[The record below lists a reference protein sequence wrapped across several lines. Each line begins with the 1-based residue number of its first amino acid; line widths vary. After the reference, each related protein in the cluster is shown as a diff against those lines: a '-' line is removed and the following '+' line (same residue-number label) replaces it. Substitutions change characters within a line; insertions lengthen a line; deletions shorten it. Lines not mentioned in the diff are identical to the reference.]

1 MGHPILAGLRA
12 LGLIVL
18 GSSLGLAQVMVLTA
32 NGSNDRT
39 NANLQETALAPAN
52 VIPGSFGKLG
62 ALPVD
67 GQVYAQPLYVSGLT
81 IPGKGLLNV
90 LFVTTMHNSVYAYNA
105 DAMATPDLLWTVNLG
120 PPVPASLL
128 YADSSDIDPEIGI
141 LGTGAIDLQRGVLYV
156 VSETLQRDVPAFF
169 LHALDLTS
177 GAETLNG
184 PAEITAAVFD
194 PLQHLQRPGVLLAN
208 DAVYI
213 GFGSHADQ
221 NLWHGWLMSY
231 DAANVARQIGVFL
244 ATRSGWGGAIW
255 QSGRGPAADDQGN
268 VYVITGN
275 GDYDGLDNFGESF
288 LRLTGASPTP
298 ADWFTPANWAAL
310 SGDDADLSAGPAL
323 IPGTHLVIGAD
334 KEGSLYLVNGDAMGQ
349 MSFGDFG
356 SAQSFSVSQGFI
368 FNFALWSRPGNAY
381 LYVQGEGDALACY
394 ELVGGRF
401 NTTPVSVA
409 AAAVDVS
416 RVGMT
421 ISADGGQDNTGIL
434 WETTGDFDNPST
446 PGTLHAF
453 DASNLANEL
462 WNSDM
467 LPDQDLLGS
476 PVKFVSPTVANG
488 KVYVPT
494 LSGTVA
500 VYGLLPGQ

>member
-1 MGHPILAGLRA
+1 M
-12 LGLIVL
+12 
-18 GSSLGLAQVMVLTA
+18 AQVMVLTA

-39 NANLQETALAPAN
+39 NANLQETVLAPAN
-52 VIPGSFGKLG
+52 VVPGSFGKLG
-62 ALPVD
+62 SLPVD
-67 GQVYAQPLYVSGLT
+67 GQIYAQPLYVSGLT
-81 IPGKGLLNV
+81 IPGKGMLNV
-90 LFVTTMHNSVYAYNA
+90 LFVATMHNSVYAYNA
-105 DAMATPDLLWTVNLG
+105 DTLAPPDLLWHVNLG
-120 PPVPASLL
+120 PPVPSSLL
-128 YADSSDIDPEIGI
+128 YTDYSDIDPEIGI
-141 LGTGAIDLQRGVLYV
+141 LGSGAIDLQRGVLYV
-156 VSETLQRDVPAFF
+156 VSETLRRGVPAFF

-177 GAETLNG
+177 GAECLNG
-184 PAEITAAVFD
+184 PARITAAVSSAGAGVVFD
-194 PLQHLQRPGVLLAN
+194 PLQHLQRPGLLLAN

-275 GDYDGLDNFGESF
+275 GDYDGLDNFSESF
-288 LRLTGASPTP
+288 LRFTGTAPTP

-310 SGDDADLSAGPAL
+310 TDDDADLSAGPAL

-334 KEGSLYLVNGDAMGQ
+334 KEGNLYLVNGDAMGQ
-349 MSFGDFG
+349 MSVGDFG

-368 FNFALWSRPGNAY
+368 FNFALWGRPGNPY
-381 LYVQGEGDALACY
+381 LYLQGEGDTLACY

-409 AAAVDVS
+409 AASVDVS

-421 ISADGGQDNTGIL
+421 ISADGGQDGTGIL
-434 WETTGDFDNPST
+434 WETTGDYDNPST

-467 LPDQDLLGS
+467 LPDRDLLGS

>member
-1 MGHPILAGLRA
+1 
-12 LGLIVL
+12 
-18 GSSLGLAQVMVLTA
+18 MVLTA

-39 NANLQETALAPAN
+39 NANLQETVLAPAN
-52 VIPGSFGKLG
+52 VVPGGFGKLG
-62 ALPVD
+62 SLPVD
-67 GQVYAQPLYVSGLT
+67 GQVYAQPLYVSGLA

-90 LFVTTMHNSVYAYNA
+90 LFVATMHNSVYAYNA
-105 DAMATPDLLWTVNLG
+105 DAMAPTDLLWHVNLG
-120 PPVPASLL
+120 PPVPSSLL
-128 YADSSDIDPEIGI
+128 YADYSDIDPEIGI
-141 LGTGAIDLQRGVLYV
+141 LGAGVIDLQRRVLYV
-156 VSETLQRDVPAFF
+156 VSETLRRGVPAFF

-177 GAETLNG
+177 GAECLNG
-184 PAEITAAVFD
+184 PVEITAAVPSASAGAVFD
-194 PLQHLQRPGVLLAN
+194 PLQHLQRPGLLLAN

-255 QSGRGPAADDQGN
+255 QSGRGPAADDQGS

-275 GDYDGLDNFGESF
+275 GDYDGIDNFSESF
-288 LRLTGASPTP
+288 LRLTGPAPTP
-298 ADWFTPANWAAL
+298 SDWFTPADWAAL

-323 IPGTHLVIGAD
+323 ISGTHLVIGAD
-334 KEGSLYLVNGDAMGQ
+334 KEGNLYLVNGDDMGQ
-349 MSFGDFG
+349 MSVGNFG
-356 SAQSFSVSQGFI
+356 SAQSFSVSQSFI
-368 FNFALWSRPGNAY
+368 FNFALWGRPGNPY
-381 LYVQGEGDALACY
+381 LYVQGDTLACY
-394 ELVGGRF
+394 ELVDGRF
-401 NTTPVSVA
+401 NTTPISVA
-409 AAAVDVS
+409 AAASDVS

-421 ISADGGQDNTGIL
+421 ISADGGRDDTGIL

-500 VYGLLPGQ
+500 VYGLLPGT

>member
-1 MGHPILAGLRA
+1 MC
-12 LGLIVL
+12 VL
-18 GSSLGLAQVMVLTA
+18 GGSLGLAQVMVLTA

-39 NANLQETALAPAN
+39 NANLQETKLAPAN

-62 ALPVD
+62 SLPVD
-67 GQVYAQPLYVSGLT
+67 GQVYAQPLYVSDLM
-81 IPGKGLLNV
+81 IPGRGVLNV
-90 LFVTTMHNSVYAYNA
+90 LFVATMHNSVYAYNA
-105 DAMATPDLLWTVNLG
+105 DAMAPPDLLWRVNLG
-120 PPVPASLL
+120 PSVPSTML
-128 YADSSDIDPEIGI
+128 YADYSDIDPEIGI
-141 LGTGAIDLQRGVLYV
+141 LGGGAIDLQRGVLYV
-156 VSETLQRDVPAFF
+156 VSETLQRGVPTFL

-177 GAETLNG
+177 GAECLNG
-184 PAEITAAVFD
+184 PAEIAAAASSAGAGVVFD
-194 PLQHLQRPGVLLAN
+194 PLQHLQRPGLLLAN

-268 VYVITGN
+268 VYIVTGN
-275 GDYDGLDNFGESF
+275 GDYDGLENFSESF
-288 LRLTGASPTP
+288 LRLTGAAPTP
-298 ADWFTPANWAAL
+298 ADWFTPANWAVL
-310 SGDDADLSAGPAL
+310 TDDDADLSAGPAL

-334 KEGSLYLVNGDAMGQ
+334 KNGNLYLVNGDDMGQ
-349 MSFGDFG
+349 MSVGDF

-368 FNFALWSRPGNAY
+368 FNFALWSRPGNPY

-394 ELVGGRF
+394 ELAGGRF

-409 AAAVDVS
+409 AATVDGS

-421 ISADGGQDNTGIL
+421 VSANGGQDDTGIL
-434 WETTGDFDNPST
+434 WETTGDYDNPST

-453 DASNLANEL
+453 DASNLASEL

-467 LPDQDLLGS
+467 LPDQDFLGS

-500 VYGLLPGQ
+500 VYGLLLGE